1 VVAEPAGELC
11 DEADPRQWLG
21 EVLYRLHDIG
31 DDPTG
36 LVGAQPDD
44 EAEQRTSSQ
53 GADTIKV
60 DASRRSQMRFD
71 AATAMIEASKEDER
85 SCTTTSS
92 PSSKRRCRRQRLS
105 GRQVPATHRPSG
117 DVTWEEADPINSV
130 KKP

>member
-1 VVAEPAGELC
+1 MVAEPAGELR
-11 DEADPRQWLG
+11 DGADPRQWLG

-44 EAEQRTSSQ
+44 EAERRTSSQ

-71 AATAMIEASKEDER
+71 AGYGYDRGVEG
-85 SCTTTSS
+85 
-92 PSSKRRCRRQRLS
+92 
-105 GRQVPATHRPSG
+105 GREIMHYAFLAIPEEEVPQAAAVRAARAGDLRAVGGRDVGGGRP
-117 DVTWEEADPINSV
+117 DQFR
-130 KKP
+130 